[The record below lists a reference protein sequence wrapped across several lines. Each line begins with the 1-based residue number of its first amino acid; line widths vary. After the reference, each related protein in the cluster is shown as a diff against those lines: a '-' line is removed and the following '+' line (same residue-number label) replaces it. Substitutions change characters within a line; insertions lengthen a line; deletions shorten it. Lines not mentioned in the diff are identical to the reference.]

1 MLALESYNCT
11 YQNLRFSPSFQ
22 LCALTACKSI
32 RFKNLQ
38 PSIKFSDCIQPTASL
53 QNLLLLFLQC
63 LALLLESQTVRSHL
77 FNLPSTCRTLDVG
90 MSENQEQNAL
100 EELIQLNGLKK
111 CFFSPSLSFLGDN
124 PDGSGVG
131 PPINPDEY

>member
-53 QNLLLLFLQC
+53 QNLVAIPVVYC
-63 LALLLESQTVRSHL
+63 AIAGISD
-77 FNLPSTCRTLDVG
+77 STKPLV
-90 MSENQEQNAL
+90 
-100 EELIQLNGLKK
+100 
-111 CFFSPSLSFLGDN
+111 
-124 PDGSGVG
+124 
-131 PPINPDEY
+131 